1 MMCYVQN
8 AETRSALVGPCHQV
22 YSPVTAAGDPVAPNP
37 SSIRPAK
44 SRGARPASSGAL
56 PTRVKE
62 IQRRLHV
69 QNAVIKCLKLYSAN
83 LYSIVTELYIY
94 IWTMSNHFI
103 TFIVCLAHVDYFK
116 WPCLLF
122 VKDCCIRIHLARPC
136 RAKLC
141 TCLEM
146 PRGHQWWLAAKGSA
160 RERRHEVLAEAPRP

>member
-1 MMCYVQN
+1 MCYVQN

-69 QNAVIKCLKLYSAN
+69 QNAVIKCLKLHSAN
-83 LYSIVTELYIY
+83 LYSIVTSAFFLAQL
-94 IWTMSNHFI
+94 TGTFVAAGMSVNSAFPRWRCSLSP
-103 TFIVCLAHVDYFK
+103 VV
-116 WPCLLF
+116 
-122 VKDCCIRIHLARPC
+122 RPNGG
-136 RAKLC
+136 AK
-141 TCLEM
+141 
-146 PRGHQWWLAAKGSA
+146 SA
-160 RERRHEVLAEAPRP
+160 

>member
-94 IWTMSNHFI
+94 MNYVQSFY
-103 TFIVCLAHVDYFK
+103 YFYCV
-116 WPCLLF
+116 P
-122 VKDCCIRIHLARPC
+122 
-136 RAKLC
+136 C
-141 TCLEM
+141 TCRL
-146 PRGHQWWLAAKGSA
+146 L
-160 RERRHEVLAEAPRP
+160 